1 MGDDQMHS
9 PLAGLLLD
17 LAAEQEDLDA
27 LLCEAS
33 PPDWAMATPAAG
45 WDVRD
50 SLSHLCF
57 FEEAAVTS
65 LRDPDRFAL
74 ERDGLYASIA
84 SSLASG
90 SASPDVALGR
100 QIGDPVALLERWRTA
115 RVAYLDAA
123 ASADPARRVA
133 WYGPP
138 MSLASFTT
146 ARLMEAW
153 AHGVDVRDA
162 LGADLVASR
171 RLRHVCH
178 IGFSARAY
186 SFASHG
192 IDDPGHPVRLIV
204 DAPDGEVWSW
214 GPGDTPDLIGGPAL
228 DVALVFTQRRH
239 RSRTLVRAQ
248 GATAEL
254 WLSIAQAFAGP
265 GTVTDPQR

>member
-1 MGDDQMHS
+1 MHS
-9 PLAGLLLD
+9 SPAAGLLLD
-17 LAAEQEDLDA
+17 LASEQEDLDA
-27 LLCEAS
+27 LLCEIG
-33 PPDWAMATPAAG
+33 PTDWAKATPAVG

-65 LRDPDRFAL
+65 LRDPDRFGAQ
-74 ERDGLYASIA
+74 RDQLYASMA
-84 SSLASG
+84 ASLASG
-90 SASPDVALGR
+90 SASPDVELGR
-100 QIGDPVALLERWRTA
+100 RIGDPVALLERWRTA
-115 RVAYLDAA
+115 RAAYADAA
-123 ASADPARRVA
+123 SRADPAARVQ

-138 MSLASFTT
+138 MGLASFTT

-153 AHGVDVRDA
+153 AHGVDIKDA
-162 LGADLVASR
+162 LGVGLAASR

-178 IGFSARAY
+178 IGFAARAY

-192 IDDPGHPVRLIV
+192 VDDPGHPVRLV
-204 DAPDGEVWSW
+204 ADSPDGEVWSW
-214 GPGDTPDLIGGPAL
+214 GPDDAPDLISGPAL

-265 GTVTDPQR
+265 GTVTDPGR